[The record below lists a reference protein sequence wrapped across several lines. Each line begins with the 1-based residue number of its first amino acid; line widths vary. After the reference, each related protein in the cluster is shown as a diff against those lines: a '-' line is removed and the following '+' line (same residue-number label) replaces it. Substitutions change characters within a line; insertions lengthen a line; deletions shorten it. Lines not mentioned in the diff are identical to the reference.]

1 MGRRRIQQFVIGLL
15 FPDFGLVGWVT
26 PRRCRRHDANLLWS
40 YSYVVNHS
48 QHARVHSIDRDRKEI
63 CIDVLVLYLSADCP
77 VDLISYRPNVLS
89 ANCLVDQM
97 SCLLNVCRWKISLVK
112 QTSVGLVSVGQL
124 SVGQTSE
131 HQRTCYCL
139 ARAHEETNRHIILA
153 YTLIKQEVSNSEP
166 KINLYNSKQTYKFWN
181 ISLEILPGSLGNF
194 VSEFWK

>member
-1 MGRRRIQQFVIGLL
+1 MELFVRGKSFSTRSCTFYRSRSKRDLHRRPCPVLSAKCPVGLMS
-15 FPDFGLVGWVT
+15 
-26 PRRCRRHDANLLWS
+26 CRPN
-40 YSYVVNHS
+40 V
-48 QHARVHSIDRDRKEI
+48 
-63 CIDVLVLYLSADCP
+63 LSADCP

-181 ISLEILPGSLGNF
+181 ISLEILSGSLGNF
-194 VSEFWK
+194 VSEFWNLNQLKQFKS